1 MPCILKIRVHSARNL
16 PVMDRKTELTDAYV
30 ELRLADLEVQRT
42 AICRQTLNPVWNEDF
57 RLEVIHD
64 TALQDEPLELRV
76 LDYDAITADDVI
88 GTVMLD
94 LNPLLTAR
102 TVSAMAAPTT
112 TTAETDCSSSLATA
126 PVNAPT
132 TTAAS
137 VGDLPA
143 ATLPSYAGWFPV
155 THSLLGIR
163 GEIRVQV
170 RLQFLGDTNPFKDS
184 SAGVPLFSAPHI
196 PEHWVIREV
205 LGFVDALLVADDPEY
220 HWRNSFRTSRA
231 SNDARQRTF
240 YRLAGQLR
248 RLTAK
253 KALNKGGDAVI
264 AYRQTFD
271 IEPEEHL
278 ITARAIGTVV
288 KLEPRATGHHEG
300 SLMSCA
306 SSRTSRRSD
315 TRSSGS
321 SGSETAED
329 DLELGHESTNATSS
343 ESSSDTDAAE
353 SGGDYGYR
361 RHRRQQRRP
370 QRRSRRRNSLR
381 STRSGGSSPTP
392 HRTPRGWR
400 PRSRTSVDSLGR
412 HSTRTAPRRPRTLRY
427 HGHTATD
434 YNTDATGPGEIQ
446 SWRQDLFTLHDFP
459 AGSILRIGGVVSA
472 RSVKL
477 SDDDSEA
484 VREAWWDELRAEI
497 KAHARSLHCPHV
509 IGYTESVVLTE
520 DKVCILSAL
529 GTAAVLNIAGVM
541 NAPRVGSLV
550 PRRSGHSRR
559 FSSSSSASFSSSSS
573 SSASSSSSS
582 LSSLA
587 ASSAALPV
595 SALSLTSAE
604 STGSESDVSDAT
616 DGIVRRVGHIRP
628 SPCGLCHLP
637 AAPTTTTR
645 PSTTTS
651 ASAARRGAA
660 TTSAAT
666 TTTGTSPSHHLC
678 SCCERRSVPD
688 LLLST
693 TEVPPELE
701 IVDLGCLIEA
711 HVCRPSRLEGADEAA
726 AAISDALPFVEYDL
740 HRQLVYKLKVL
751 GMNAIFNLQF
761 TLAIGEE
768 WIVALATGTAFYV
781 AALPTPPPLRIS
793 RNIDVVDEEDRRF
806 LAIQGK
812 ITALSAANRERLD
825 AAFRAQMLM
834 SRRRSVPPP
843 QPPRRRPS
851 RRDRQGD
858 RRRRRHRSRADTG
871 EVNNGGDGNGSGGSG
886 SDESDTSRVRTTSTV
901 TKPRIDLAVQIDD
914 DEDEDLMAALLDVQF
929 PPSFQLLNTGFT
941 TCFRPRAVQPL
952 TSDANGDSTLAASN
966 SASPRI
972 PANLAEVVAAA
983 HGHLRSDG
991 LAVQNVTLFER
1002 FALPADTRHPSRK
1015 LASVFSRLHEAL
1027 YYRFHRGAAWA
1038 IVAGV
1043 QYALDIGDDNQV
1055 RVLLHAT
1062 ALTCAAPVPR
1072 YYPLETATTATATTV
1087 TTPNGTAVAAGSA
1100 ALHEHHVVTS
1110 DATAAMANPHDS
1122 PVTGWRPRGFDRLW
1136 SPPKAPTPGD
1146 PSAAPHRHHLLPS
1159 SRTEVPRPPATK
1171 ARPSTVLSQFTLPSS
1186 FAAPRYLASLTP
1198 KARPAATTT
1207 STPPSTSPWLSP
1219 NGTGPD
1225 SRSPSLRPLGTGT
1238 AATATATN
1246 ANIPLGQAVT
1256 ISVLSEL
1263 PGAPV
1268 ASHLGRIA
1276 LHFVRETSNVQGKP
1290 QRPALGNLGVLVHR
1304 FFQEWPTNLREH
1316 AGGVLGRANH
1326 QGHGASPSSWPWSP
1340 SSSSSSS
1347 PHLGGLNGF
1356 VHRFLE
1362 EVDLAIRAHVAALG
1376 GTGLR
1381 SLSVDQFFVEE
1392 AGPNQAYALLCLSGD
1407 VVQCVPPG
1415 HPGPSRSLVT
1425 DSHVVDTLPA
1435 VQTDMSVGQR
1445 SPPLAV

>member
-170 RLQFLGDTNPFKDS
+170 RLQFLGDTNPFKNS

-288 KLEPRATGHHEG
+288 KLEPRATGPQEG

-343 ESSSDTDAAE
+343 ASSSDTDAAE

-361 RHRRQQRRP
+361 RQRRQHRRP
-370 QRRSRRRNSLR
+370 QRRPRRRNSLR
-381 STRSGGSSPTP
+381 STRSGGSSPTA
-392 HRTPRGWR
+392 HRTPRAWR
-400 PRSRTSVDSLGR
+400 TRSRTSVDSLGR

-427 HGHTATD
+427 HGHTATG

-541 NAPRVGSLV
+541 NAPRVGSL
-550 PRRSGHSRR
+550 
-559 FSSSSSASFSSSSS
+559 
-573 SSASSSSSS
+573 
-582 LSSLA
+582 
-587 ASSAALPV
+587 ALPV
-595 SALSLTSAE
+595 SALSLTSPE
-604 STGSESDVSDAT
+604 STASESDVSDAT
-616 DGIVRRVGHIRP
+616 DGVVRRVGHIRP
-628 SPCGLCHLP
+628 SPCGG
-637 AAPTTTTR
+637 A
-645 PSTTTS
+645 
-651 ASAARRGAA
+651 AA
-660 TTSAAT
+660 TTTAT
-666 TTTGTSPSHHLC
+666 TTTGTSPLHHLC

-871 EVNNGGDGNGSGGSG
+871 EVNHGGDGNGSGGSG

-952 TSDANGDSTLAASN
+952 TSDADGDSTLAASN
-966 SASPRI
+966 STSPRI

-983 HGHLRSDG
+983 HGHLGSDG

-1072 YYPLETATTATATTV
+1072 YYPLETATTATATMV
-1087 TTPNGTAVAAGSA
+1087 TAPNGTPVTAGPA
-1100 ALHEHHVVTS
+1100 ALHDHHVVTS
-1110 DATAAMANPHDS
+1110 DAATGMANPNDS

-1146 PSAAPHRHHLLPS
+1146 PSAAPHRHHLLLG
-1159 SRTEVPRPPATK
+1159 SRTEVPHPPATK

-1198 KARPAATTT
+1198 RARPAATTT

-1238 AATATATN
+1238 AASATTTN
-1246 ANIPLGQAVT
+1246 AGIPPGQAVT

-1290 QRPALGNLGVLVHR
+1290 QRPAL
-1304 FFQEWPTNLREH
+1304 
-1316 AGGVLGRANH
+1316 
-1326 QGHGASPSSWPWSP
+1326 
-1340 SSSSSSS
+1340 
-1347 PHLGGLNGF
+1347 
-1356 VHRFLE
+1356 
-1362 EVDLAIRAHVAALG
+1362 
-1376 GTGLR
+1376 
-1381 SLSVDQFFVEE
+1381 
-1392 AGPNQAYALLCLSGD
+1392 
-1407 VVQCVPPG
+1407 
-1415 HPGPSRSLVT
+1415 
-1425 DSHVVDTLPA
+1425 
-1435 VQTDMSVGQR
+1435 
-1445 SPPLAV
+1445 